1 MWRLNKMNRSYLR
14 HAYFIG
20 CKLAELE
27 NADQLAKELTDL
39 KEPGRSTEVSR
50 GVKDSKST
58 MVGDAQY
65 KGGDT
70 WGHKVELF
78 MPSNM
83 GVPSR

>member
-1 MWRLNKMNRSYLR
+1 MNSHYLR
-14 HAYFIG
+14 RAYLIG
-20 CKLAELE
+20 RKLAELN
-27 NADQLAKELTDL
+27 NANELAEALSKVD
-39 KEPGRSTEVSR
+39 EPTRTSEVGR

-58 MVGDAQY
+58 LTGDAQY